1 VAKGNI
7 SSTEP
12 SHGLKRIQTNLM
24 SNGIATI
31 VPAVSTLVLTPILLA
46 NLGEQSYGV
55 YVAAMSLVGTLAV
68 LDLGMTS
75 AATKY
80 VAQVDV
86 QEDKQKLNAIISNS
100 FSFYIL
106 IGLIVLVFVYIAAP
120 MIGSR
125 IVGETD
131 LSIETLI
138 RIVWLIG
145 WVFSLN
151 LLRGVMSGVI
161 RGFQRYEA
169 IAFTQTLYYFLLFA
183 LQVVIV
189 VLGGDISDL
198 LWVNF
203 FVVAILL
210 TVNIFIVKRYLVN
223 NLNLFIIPNKRII
236 RELLSFGVFLLVANL
251 GGMMLTSIDKLVII
265 NVLGAAT
272 LTYYAVPLQL
282 FVYIHRF
289 GNTFAS
295 ILLPLTSELQS
306 AQDARNMRRLYLRSI
321 RLVTLLTMIP
331 TVCLAIFSERVLSM
345 WVSPELAIVSAPIM
359 QVIAIGYLFQYIA
372 IVPYYFL
379 LGTGKVRNA
388 AISLVIIAVVAIAL
402 LYGGIKAFGLVGG
415 AAGMSLGLL
424 LMLIYPMIVQ
434 RSMGIQFREVV
445 MQGYGL
451 TFAYS
456 LLSLLILVIVDSGIV
471 MRSGITFVYLLSIV
485 CWGNFR
491 QEDRVFISATARSG
505 WQRLGYH

>member
-1 VAKGNI
+1 MSGLTTFAK
-7 SSTEP
+7 TF
-12 SHGLKRIQTNLM
+12 GLSRIRKNLV
-24 SNGIATI
+24 SNGIATV
-31 VPAVSTLVLTPILLA
+31 VPGISTLVLTPILLRQ
-46 NLGEQSYGV
+46 LGDQSYGV
-55 YVAAMSLVGTLAV
+55 YIAAMSLVGTLAV

-86 QEDKQKLNAIISNS
+86 QEDKPKLNAIISNS
-100 FSFYIL
+100 FSLYIL

-125 IVGETD
+125 IFGETD
-131 LSIETLI
+131 ITTETLVG
-138 RIVWLIG
+138 IVRLIG

-151 LLRGVMSGVI
+151 LLRGAMSGVI

-169 IAFTQTLYYFLLFA
+169 IAFTQTLYYLLLFV

-189 VLGGDISDL
+189 VLGGDVGDL

-203 FVVAILL
+203 FIAAILL
-210 TVNIFIVKRYLVN
+210 AVNIFIVKRYLVT
-223 NLNLFIIPNKRII
+223 NLKLFAIPDKRII

-295 ILLPLTSELQS
+295 ILFPLTSELQS
-306 AQDARNMRRLYLRSI
+306 AQDTQNMRRLYLRSI
-321 RLVTLLTMIP
+321 RLVTLLTTVP
-331 TVCLAIFSERVLSM
+331 TVCLVIFSETVLSV

-359 QVIAIGYLFQYIA
+359 QVVAIGYLFQYIA

-379 LGTGKVRNA
+379 LGTGKVRNVA
-388 AISLVIIAVVAIAL
+388 VTLVTIAVVAITL
-402 LYGGIKAFGLVGG
+402 LYVGMKVSGLVGG

-424 LMLIYPMIVQ
+424 LMLIYPMLVQ
-434 RSMGIQFREVV
+434 RSMRIQFREVFV
-445 MQGYGL
+445 QGYGL
-451 TFAYS
+451 TLIYS
-456 LLSLLILVIVDSGIV
+456 LLCLLILMIVDSGIV
-471 MRSGITFVYLLSIV
+471 IRLGVAFVYLLSITY
-485 CWGNFR
+485 WGNFQ
-491 QEDRVFISATARSG
+491 QEDKVFVSATVRSG
-505 WQRLGYH
+505 WQRLRYH

>member
-1 VAKGNI
+1 
-7 SSTEP
+7 
-12 SHGLKRIQTNLM
+12 
-24 SNGIATI
+24 
-31 VPAVSTLVLTPILLA
+31 
-46 NLGEQSYGV
+46 
-55 YVAAMSLVGTLAV
+55 
-68 LDLGMTS
+68 
-75 AATKY
+75 
-80 VAQVDV
+80 
-86 QEDKQKLNAIISNS
+86 
-100 FSFYIL
+100 
-106 IGLIVLVFVYIAAP
+106 
-120 MIGSR
+120 
-125 IVGETD
+125 
-131 LSIETLI
+131 
-138 RIVWLIG
+138 
-145 WVFSLN
+145 
-151 LLRGVMSGVI
+151 
-161 RGFQRYEA
+161 
-169 IAFTQTLYYFLLFA
+169 
-183 LQVVIV
+183 
-189 VLGGDISDL
+189 
-198 LWVNF
+198 
-203 FVVAILL
+203 
-210 TVNIFIVKRYLVN
+210 
-223 NLNLFIIPNKRII
+223 
-236 RELLSFGVFLLVANL
+236 
-251 GGMMLTSIDKLVII
+251 
-265 NVLGAAT
+265 
-272 LTYYAVPLQL
+272 
-282 FVYIHRF
+282 
-289 GNTFAS
+289 
-295 ILLPLTSELQS
+295 
-306 AQDARNMRRLYLRSI
+306 
-321 RLVTLLTMIP
+321 
-331 TVCLAIFSERVLSM
+331 M